1 MTLVEVFYLSKSAF
15 FCKARWIASPAVSTG
30 NYEDRVLNVRKV
42 FYKLC
47 SYIHT
52 QGVISIPT
60 ALLLVITILLGQL
73 YDTVIKNI
81 SLKVGQIQVLI
92 FVLPFTSRVNLSQL
106 YSVSLH
112 FLTFTRVLTI
122 IINSM
127 NFLEELNNVCEIF
140 SIILGTQ

>member
-1 MTLVEVFYLSKSAF
+1 M
-15 FCKARWIASPAVSTG
+15 STG